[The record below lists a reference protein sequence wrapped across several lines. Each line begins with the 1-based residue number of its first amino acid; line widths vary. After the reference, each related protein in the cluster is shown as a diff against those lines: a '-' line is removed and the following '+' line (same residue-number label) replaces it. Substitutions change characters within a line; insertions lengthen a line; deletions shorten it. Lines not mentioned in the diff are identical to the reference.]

1 MQITSFFGTQ
11 IFFTR
16 MACRPRE
23 TEIPSNGVCLVYLES
38 GIAAL
43 DETRSKSRLKLLM
56 PGVSLSMSFRQT
68 MYLRAKDI
76 SFRQNFF
83 QTAIFPNSRRALT
96 NLLVEFSLRLFVF
109 VVVHVEEVRLDSP
122 V

>member
-1 MQITSFFGTQ
+1 MT
-11 IFFTR
+11 
-16 MACRPRE
+16 CRPRE
-23 TEIPSNGVCLVYLES
+23 MESQNNGACLVYLES

-109 VVVHVEEVRLDSP
+109 VVVHVEEVRLGSP